1 MALFSS
7 LPKLSQSALVLSLS
21 SVLMACGGGSD
32 GESDAP
38 APSPNTL
45 VSLAGSVTVTNNSG
59 IDGDLESI
67 GTRFDASNNSIAQAQ
82 IITNPITLGGYISA
96 TAGRY
101 DSADDNTAFAQD
113 TADVYEVVLIKGQR
127 ISLSSFYADSDDRT
141 RAASANLRLSLAPVN
156 DINNETFID
165 LSGQDNASITVPNS
179 GNYYLTLRT
188 IDNTSVPMLYVL
200 SLSQTTSDSSGQAL
214 ALDNRFDM
222 NLLGKD
228 FLPGELIL
236 KYKTPNADQSNS
248 QGGFSR
254 DNSGSLATS
263 SGATKA
269 LMQSMAAQSQ
279 VGEATLYRLDLESI
293 GQKSIVGASNST
305 FRSLSADVDH
315 PLSALQQ
322 QKWQT
327 LEVMARLQQ
336 DPNIEYVEPNYLYKA
351 TGVISSPAD
360 IGDAE
365 YRRQWNMPMIEA
377 PAAWRVATGE
387 GVRVAVIDSGIHPN
401 HPDLD
406 DNIPANQGY
415 DFVSIADIEN
425 DNERGPDSDPT
436 DTGSTNHGTHV
447 AGIIAAEGNNVGIR
461 GVAYDAQIIALR
473 ALGADGVGSTSDIA
487 NAVRYA
493 AGLNVSAANG
503 RTIPPVD
510 IINMSLGSDI
520 RSITLERAILAAQAE
535 SVIIVAAAGNE
546 NTSANSYP
554 AAFANVIGVSSV
566 NEAKRRS
573 GFSNFGTD
581 NVDVA
586 APGGTGSRD
595 RAANGDI
602 LFDGFQDGI
611 LSTVGDDRY
620 GQLVGTSMAAPH
632 VAGVIALMKQRRP
645 TLTTTQ
651 FLQFLANGDLTDN
664 INDPGFTTAQN
675 RDFFG
680 AGLINAAKAVSAVG
694 AALPATLVVSPTN
707 LGFVDG
713 ITRTPLTLSNPG
725 SGSITID
732 AISDD
737 APWLNDLTVLTDN
750 GGLGAYQ
757 VEISAGQAPNIGSAT
772 ISISYSINGTPQAE
786 PIKVG
791 VFVSKSDV
799 TGEVDTVG
807 DLFVYLVRYEDF
819 ENSQSDDVIDVY
831 ATVSGRLNEGVY
843 SFNFQNIPAGR
854 YLLEASTNNDGD
866 GLVFDGGEARGS
878 YPILAAPRFIDV
890 SDTNISGL
898 NFEVAYQSSISSQQ
912 QADSEQGQSSAQL
925 KARKLPATGAPLP
938 LP

>member
-1 MALFSS
+1 MSLFSS
-7 LPKLSQSALVLSLS
+7 LPKFSQSALMLALS
-21 SVLMACGGGSD
+21 SVLAACSGGSD
-32 GESDAP
+32 GEGEAP
-38 APSPNTL
+38 APAPNTL
-45 VSLAGSVTVTNNSG
+45 VALSGSVVVTNNSG

-67 GTRFDASNNSIAQAQ
+67 GTRFNTANNSVSDAQ
-82 IITNPITLGGYISA
+82 IITNPLTLGGYLSG

-101 DSADDNTAFAQD
+101 DSTDDNSAYARD
-113 TADVYEVVLIKGQR
+113 AIDVYEVVLIKGQR

-141 RAASANLRLSLAPVN
+141 RAASANLRLSLAPVAN
-156 DINNETFID
+156 ANNVSFVD
-165 LSGQDNASITVPNS
+165 LSGQDNGSLTVPSS
-179 GNYYLTLRT
+179 GNYHITLSAG
-188 IDNTSVPMLYVL
+188 DNTTVPMLYVL

-222 NLLGKD
+222 NLLGQD
-228 FLPGELIL
+228 FVPGELIV
-236 KYKTPNADQSNS
+236 KYKTANNNAGNRS
-248 QGGFSR
+248 GALSR
-254 DNSGSLATS
+254 DNSGASINAAS
-263 SGATKA
+263 QA
-269 LMQSMAAQSQ
+269 LMQNMSAQSQ
-279 VGEATLYRLDLESI
+279 LGEATLYRLDLASM
-293 GQKSIVGASNST
+293 GQKAGAAASSL
-305 FRSLSADVDH
+305 RSLGADLDH
-315 PLSALQQ
+315 PLSAEQQ

-327 LEVMARLQQ
+327 LEAMATLQQ
-336 DPNIEYVEPNYLYKA
+336 DANIDYVEPNYLYKA
-351 TGVISSPAD
+351 TAVISSPAD

-377 PAAWRVATGE
+377 PAAWQVATGE
-387 GVRVAVIDSGIHPN
+387 GVRVAVIDSGIHPD
-401 HPDLD
+401 HLDLD

-415 DFVSIADIEN
+415 DFVSITDIEK
-425 DNERGPDSDPT
+425 DNQPGPDNDPT

-447 AGIIAAEGNNVGIR
+447 AGIIAAEGNSIGIR
-461 GVAYDAQIIALR
+461 GVAYDADIIPLR

-503 RTIPPVD
+503 RRIQKAD
-510 IINMSLGSDI
+510 IINMSLGSDN

-535 SVIIVAAAGNE
+535 GVMIVAAAGNE
-546 NTSANSYP
+546 STSANSYP

-573 GFSNFGTD
+573 GFSNFGLA

-595 RAANGDI
+595 EAANGDS

-611 LSTVGDDRY
+611 LSTVSDDRY
-620 GQLVGTSMAAPH
+620 AQLVGTSMAAPH

-645 TLTTTQ
+645 SLTTAQ

-664 INDPGFTTAQN
+664 INDPGFTAAQN

-725 SGSITID
+725 SGTITINS
-732 AISDD
+732 ISDD
-737 APWLNDLTVLTDN
+737 APWLNDITLLTNN
-750 GGLGAYQ
+750 GGLGEYQ
-757 VEISAGQAPNIGSAT
+757 VEISAGQAPSIGSAT
-772 ISISYSINGTPQAE
+772 ISISYSINGVAQAE

-819 ENSQSDDVIDVY
+819 ENSQSDDVVDVY
-831 ATVSGRLNEGVY
+831 ATVGGVLNEGVY

-890 SDTNISGL
+890 VADDITGL
-898 NFEVAYQSSISSQQ
+898 SFEVAYQSSISAQTLSDSGSNAPVQTPVQQ
-912 QADSEQGQSSAQL
+912 QP
-925 KARKLPATGAPLP
+925 KPRKLPESSAR
-938 LP
+938 